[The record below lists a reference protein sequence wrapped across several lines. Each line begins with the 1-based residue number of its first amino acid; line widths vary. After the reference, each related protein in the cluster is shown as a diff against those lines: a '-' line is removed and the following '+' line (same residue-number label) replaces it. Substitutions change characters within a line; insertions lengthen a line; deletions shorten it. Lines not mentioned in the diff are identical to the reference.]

1 MIHIVET
8 YKSVETA
15 VADLTEAVKRHGF
28 GVLHTYDL
36 RAKMQE
42 KGVEF
47 PRECRI
53 LEVCNP
59 HRAAEVL
66 GADMEVSL
74 ALPCRITVYEEGGKT
89 KIGTLLPT
97 KLLEVFPNA
106 EAVAGVAR
114 EVEGEIL
121 AMIEEAAA

>member
-8 YKSVETA
+8 DKDVETA

-36 RAKMQE
+36 RAKMAE

-47 PRECRI
+47 PRACRI

-59 HRAAEVL
+59 HRASEVL
-66 GADMEVSL
+66 TADMTISL

-89 KIGTLLPT
+89 RIGTLLPT
-97 KLLEVFPNA
+97 KLLGVFPNA

-114 EVEGEIL
+114 EVEREIL
-121 AMIEEAAA
+121 AMIEEAAG